1 MSNSQPASLLSLEV
15 PTNVLKKISSTNS
28 MHEFNSMKKKIENMY
43 QEIKFPTGQVSLLAT
58 LERFLKSIN
67 TMRHTIMVPSRLMDQ
82 QLNPKITV
90 ANHDEPTSASNF
102 DSLCPSVEPFCSL
115 GHTTNGSNHGGSG
128 IYFTVSCPPS
138 PLPSLTCDQIS
149 FTSNSN
155 CGSLASSSSSGL
167 DSEHGNMYQIY
178 QMLMNAKNDLVWN
191 HENSNIEVEHPLYA
205 KFKYHLD
212 CLNSITAQFADL
224 ATDLTSN
231 YESNQE

>member
-1 MSNSQPASLLSLEV
+1 MSESQPTSLVSLEV

-43 QEIKFPTGQVSLLAT
+43 QEIKFPTSQVSLLSS

-67 TMRHTIMVPSRLMDQ
+67 TMRHTIMVPSRLMDR
-82 QLNPKITV
+82 QLNPKSIAT
-90 ANHDEPTSASNF
+90 DEVSNF
-102 DSLCPSVEPFCSL
+102 DSICPSVEPFHSL
-115 GHTTNGSNHGGSG
+115 GHTSNNGGSG
-128 IYFTVSCPPS
+128 IYFTVSSCPPS

-167 DSEHGNMYQIY
+167 DSEHGNMYQVY

-191 HENSNIEVEHPLYA
+191 QGNSNGEEVEHPLYA

-212 CLNSITAQFADL
+212 CLNSITSQFADL
-224 ATDLTSN
+224 ANDLTAN
-231 YESNQE
+231 YEACAE